1 MIKIGF
7 DSESID
13 CAEGPCGSNVSSSAS
28 EEHPVKNKK
37 SAEKEKYD
45 LKDWIRFN
53 EEVVS
58 CVFQKSRWQL
68 KTASGVQDIADV
80 VILTVGA
87 IPEDPE
93 SIQST
98 MW

>member
-37 SAEKEKYD
+37 NAKNN
-45 LKDWIRFN
+45 FN
-53 EEVVS
+53 FVKNG
-58 CVFQKSRWQL
+58 F
-68 KTASGVQDIADV
+68 
-80 VILTVGA
+80 LT
-87 IPEDPE
+87 
-93 SIQST
+93 
-98 MW
+98 